1 LRVRAQPGDVEVS
14 LRAVGSIIARNVG
27 GPMLT
32 GRSYVHQLKAENET
46 MSSQITSAH
55 ERIQQLEM
63 ILSSVD
69 TGASHPG
76 QDQDHR
82 ATFPS
87 QAQGEHTT
95 SGLGVGVG
103 GGHSPRADFQALAKN
118 ILSVRSTSF
127 ANPVFGAVPIDALHP
142 GRRPSSQQ
150 SSTTQPGAHGEQP
163 TQAPYPP
170 YQLALQAVETFF
182 ICNAISYPFLDKAE
196 FLRDMDDLYSRA
208 STAAPGGNAEL
219 STDQAEVMAGKEFV
233 LFMVI
238 AIGTTNKE
246 RMGEVERGTSKVFR
260 SRAMLGLTAAVS
272 KEDIV
277 SDFMRSSLRERT
289 DSSPSCVFSRSSCSG
304 FTPCSTPL
312 VSHSGM
318 SSASPPAWP
327 LHWACTAAPTMPAYL
342 PG

>member
-1 LRVRAQPGDVEVS
+1 
-14 LRAVGSIIARNVG
+14 
-27 GPMLT
+27 MLT

-87 QAQGEHTT
+87 QAQGDHTT
-95 SGLGVGVG
+95 SGPGVGVG

-150 SSTTQPGAHGEQP
+150 SSTTQPGAPGEQP
-163 TQAPYPP
+163 THAPYPP

-208 STAAPGGNAEL
+208 STSASGSASGGNAEW
-219 STDQAEVMAGKEFV
+219 STEEAEVMAGKEFV

-277 SDFMRSSLRERT
+277 SDFERRFLREHT
-289 DSSPSCVFSRSSCSG
+289 DRG
-304 FTPCSTPL
+304 
-312 VSHSGM
+312 
-318 SSASPPAWP
+318 PAVRP
-327 LHWACTAAPTMPAYL
+327 VTHFARDLRHV
-342 PG
+342 